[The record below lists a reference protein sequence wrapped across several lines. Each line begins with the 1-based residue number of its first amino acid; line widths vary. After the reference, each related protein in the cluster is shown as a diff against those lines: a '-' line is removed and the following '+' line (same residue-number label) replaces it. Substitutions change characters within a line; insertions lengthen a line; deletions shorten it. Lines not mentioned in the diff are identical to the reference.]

1 MAARLLSNI
10 EPVLEIESPIKEK
23 ESQLSINSPDPKRD
37 AEPKK
42 ETKEENKPSPNRLV
56 NRPGYKDHLIDDL
69 LGFGRPKRQ

>member
-1 MAARLLSNI
+1 VATRLLSNI

-23 ESQLSINSPDPKRD
+23 ESQLSINAVQSPDPK
-37 AEPKK
+37 K
-42 ETKEENKPSPNRLV
+42 EAKEENKPTPNRLL